1 MRAQMCQIISVRGV
15 KMFLLNQ
22 SQSLSIYSK
31 NSTAFWRSKQ
41 YTDWVFTKWNVSPKW
56 KLQTV
61 WKGMTA
67 FLLGLTNTSSHRRCS
82 IKKMFLKISQ
92 NSLENACTRVTFL
105 IKLQAPPVF
114 FCEFCEIFKNN
125 FFTEHLWTTASE
137 LRWCWR
143 CIQNPVKHLR

>member
-41 YTDWVFTKWNVSPKW
+41 YTDWVFTKWNVFPKW
-56 KLQTV
+56 KSQAV